1 MTLLAESAFVRLQ
14 GNSSLNRWSHIRVL
28 KYYIDFT
35 TKALKKLLWALR
47 KILWAQRLHKWSIR
61 VVLARKEV
69 NYVFSLIDSN

>member
-35 TKALKKLLWALR
+35 TKALKK
-47 KILWAQRLHKWSIR
+47 ILWAQRLHKWSIR